1 MRFRLRTHC
10 HADVRTALGRRHLGR
25 ATPRPSDDL
34 VWWYYPR
41 YHQWVACVDKIV
53 SGMRDNPKNVRY
65 EDLNKVCDITS
76 ARRATR
82 ADPMPSSRRLGPA
95 TLA

>member
-1 MRFRLRTHC
+1 M
-10 HADVRTALGRRHLGR
+10 
-25 ATPRPSDDL
+25 
-34 VWWYYPR
+34 
-41 YHQWVACVDKIV
+41 DKIV

-76 ARRATR
+76 ARRAPP